1 MKRLLLVGLMGLL
14 VLGILVIGHAQEKT
28 LYWNLGTEPPTLDP
42 ALAHDTTSLLVIG
55 QIFLG
60 LTNYDSET
68 GEIIPELATNWN
80 VSNDGLKWT
89 FQIRKG
95 VTWTD
100 GTPVTAH
107 DVVYSMKRMLAP
119 ETAASPANLLW
130 VVKGAKAYNTG
141 EGSAK
146 DVGIEAV
153 DDYTVEFTLEHPV
166 GFFPALATRVCVI
179 VPKQSIEKYGNKWTE
194 PGNIVTDGPYMLSE
208 WKHDDHLILTKNPN
222 YYDASN
228 VKIDKIYCYM
238 IVQASTAMA
247 MYEAGKLDD
256 TRLIPLEDMD
266 RVKSDPVLSK
276 EFHQAPAFCTYYYGF
291 NVEKPPFDNILV
303 RKAFASAIDRESLI
317 KYVLKGGQ
325 SPAQTFITPGIPGY
339 VDGIKEGIGYP
350 YDPETAR
357 KYLAEAGY
365 PDGKGFPAVTLM
377 FNTSEHHRTVAQ
389 FVQKSLMDV
398 LHVKVNLANQ
408 EWKVYLNTLQ
418 TDAPQ
423 IFRLGWCASY
433 PDGYDYLKRN
443 FYSTIPENNANYKN
457 PVFDQLVDELER
469 ETDPAKRA
477 EIFRA
482 AEALLCDTDCAIVP
496 IYYYTMNELT
506 KPYVVRSFA
515 PTINNVPHFK
525 DWDILPH

>member
-1 MKRLLLVGLMGLL
+1 MKKILLVSLVGLLVFGLL
-14 VLGILVIGHAQEKT
+14 VAGSAQEKV
-28 LYWNLGTEPPTLDP
+28 LHWNLTTEPPTLDP

-68 GEIIPELATNWN
+68 GKIIPELATSWN
-80 VSNDGLKWT
+80 VSDDGLTWT
-89 FQIRKG
+89 FHLRKG
-95 VTWTD
+95 VVWTD
-100 GTPVTAH
+100 GSPVTAH
-107 DVVYSMKRMLAP
+107 DVVWSMLRMLNP
-119 ETAASPANLLW
+119 KTAAAPANLLW
-130 VVKGAKAYNTG
+130 VVKGARAYNTG
-141 EGSAK
+141 KGPAES
-146 DVGIEAV
+146 VGIKAL
-153 DDYTVEFTLEHPV
+153 DDYTVQFVLEHPV
-166 GFFPALATRVCVI
+166 SFFPALATRVCVA
-179 VPKQSIEKYGNKWTE
+179 VPKQSIEKYGDKWTE

-208 WKHDDHLILTKNPN
+208 WKHDDHLILVKNPT
-222 YYDASN
+222 YYDAAN

-238 IVQASTAMA
+238 IIEDTTAMA

-256 TRLIPLEDMD
+256 IRTIPLQDMD

-276 EFHQAPAFCTYYYGF
+276 ELHQAPEFCTYYYGF
-291 NVEKPPFDNILV
+291 NVEKPPFDNPLV

-317 KYVLKGGQ
+317 KYILKGGE
-325 SPAQTFITPGIPGY
+325 SPAQTFISPGIPGY
-339 VDGIKEGIGYP
+339 VDGVKEGIGYP
-350 YDPETAR
+350 YNPEAAK

-389 FVQKSLMDV
+389 FVQKSWQDTLN
-398 LHVKVNLANQ
+398 VKVNLANQ
-408 EWKVYLNTLQ
+408 EWKVYLSTLQ
-418 TDAPQ
+418 TNAPQ

-433 PDGYDYLKRN
+433 PDGYDYLARN
-443 FYSTIPENNANYKN
+443 FYSTVPENYSHYKN
-457 PVFDQLVDELER
+457 PQFDKLVDEVAR

-482 AEALLCDTDCAIVP
+482 AETLLDQTDCVIAP